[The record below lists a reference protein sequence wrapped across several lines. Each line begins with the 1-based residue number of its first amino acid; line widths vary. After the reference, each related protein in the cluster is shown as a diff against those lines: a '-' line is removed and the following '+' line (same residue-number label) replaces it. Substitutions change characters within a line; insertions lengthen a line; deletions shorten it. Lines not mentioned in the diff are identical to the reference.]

1 MTSQYRIFKDL
12 WGVRTILVKPRSG
25 RLCETQNSMATPPNR
40 NRHSDLAIGP
50 LKARSP
56 LGGVMPQ
63 AVICAYARTPVGKHR
78 GALSGFTA
86 TELGTLA
93 VRELLRRANID
104 PAAA

>member
-1 MTSQYRIFKDL
+1 
-12 WGVRTILVKPRSG
+12 
-25 RLCETQNSMATPPNR
+25 
-40 NRHSDLAIGP
+40 
-50 LKARSP
+50 
-56 LGGVMPQ
+56 MPQ

-104 PAAA
+104 PASGVIEASPSTMAAKMGRLCERALGMAY